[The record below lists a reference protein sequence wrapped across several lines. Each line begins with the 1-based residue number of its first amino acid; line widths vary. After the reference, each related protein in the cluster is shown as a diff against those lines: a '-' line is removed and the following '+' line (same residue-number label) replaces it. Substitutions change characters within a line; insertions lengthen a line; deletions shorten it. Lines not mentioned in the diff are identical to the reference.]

1 MKGNLLQGTARG
13 RMGEIV
19 ASVRHGKQLFSKYQ
33 PNVNNPKSPKQ
44 ASVRMIFAM
53 AVAFTKSFL
62 MDNLISNTYA
72 LLSGSARSMFIN
84 INRLAINSANAIR
97 GAVGYLQKIS
107 NPLMTKIVNENQ
119 FNNEFQIESAG
130 LLPFING
137 VKLASNKLYFGSIT
151 EFQGKK
157 MFVKAIA
164 TDSMQEIGLKDYK
177 DKLTLTKSIVSPENE
192 RMQGFQTSSENCGNW
207 PFVYEITL
215 PATFNLTSAIPS
227 ELVVKEEGLNVCHL
241 IYTTNLKE
249 MIGYDVAINPSV
261 TP

>member
-44 ASVRMIFAM
+44 ASVRLIFAT

-62 MDNLISNTYA
+62 RDNIISNNYA

-84 INRLAINSANAIR
+84 INRLAINTANTTR
-97 GAVGYLQKIS
+97 GAVGYLQKIP

-119 FNNEFQIESAG
+119 FNNQFEIAPAG
-130 LLPFING
+130 LVPFING
-137 VKLASNKLYFGSIT
+137 VKLAAKKLYFGSIT
-151 EFQGKK
+151 EFKGNK
-157 MFVKAIA
+157 MIVKAIA
-164 TDSMQEIGLKDYK
+164 TNSLAEIGLKDNK
-177 DKLTLTKSIVSPENE
+177 DELALIKSIVSPENE

-207 PFVYEITL
+207 PFVYQITL
-215 PATFNLTSAIPS
+215 PATFNLSSASPS

-241 IYTTNLKE
+241 IYTTNLRE
-249 MIGYDVAINPSV
+249 TIGYDVVINP
-261 TP
+261 TLEP

>member
-44 ASVRMIFAM
+44 ASVRLIFAS
-53 AVAFTKSFL
+53 AVAFTKNFL
-62 MDNLISNTYA
+62 VDNLISNNYA

-84 INRLAINSANAIR
+84 INRLAINSANTIK

-107 NPLMTKIVNENQ
+107 NPLMIKIINENQ
-119 FNNEFQIESAG
+119 FNNQFENVPGG
-130 LLPFING
+130 LVPFING
-137 VKLASNKLYFGSIT
+137 VKLSATKLYFGSIT
-151 EFQGKK
+151 EFKGEK
-157 MFVKAIA
+157 MIVKAIA
-164 TDSMQEIGLKDYK
+164 TDSSSEIGLKDTK
-177 DKLTLTKSIVSPENE
+177 DELALTKSIVTPENE
-192 RMQGFQTSSENCGNW
+192 RMQGFQTSSGNCGNW

-215 PATFNLTSAIPS
+215 PASFILTSAEPS
-227 ELVVKEEGLNVCHL
+227 ELTVREEALNVCHL

-249 MIGYDVAINPSV
+249 VIGYDIAINP
-261 TP
+261 TLEP